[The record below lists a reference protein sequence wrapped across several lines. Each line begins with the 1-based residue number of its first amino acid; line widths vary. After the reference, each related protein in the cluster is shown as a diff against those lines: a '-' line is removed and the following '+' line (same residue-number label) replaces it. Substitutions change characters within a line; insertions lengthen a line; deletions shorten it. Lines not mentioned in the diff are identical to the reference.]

1 MTFTDPGWLIAAPG
15 LCAALL
21 MLWWR
26 YDARN
31 RRALERFVAARWR
44 VSLTGSVSAWRRRL
58 QRGLLLGAIAALCV
72 SLAGPQW
79 GYRWELLTSRGND
92 IVFALDTSR
101 SMLTPDVKPDR
112 LVRAKL
118 AIDDLTGHLAGDAVG
133 IVAFAGSAFLVNPL
147 TLDDSAFH
155 ESLAAIDTETIPRGG
170 TDIATAIR
178 ESDLALRRRSGGA
191 RILILLT
198 DGENLE
204 GDAVAA
210 AREAAAD
217 GVRIYTVGVGTA
229 AGAPI
234 PLPAALGGGFV
245 KDDTGAVVTSRLDE
259 PTLKAIAAAGGG
271 FYVPLGAQA
280 EGLEAIARTVIDPLS
295 KHNIASRA
303 QRIGIERYQW
313 PLAAATAMLL
323 SSLLIGTR
331 RRAGVTR
338 RGAAVRP
345 VAVRVAGRGAAA
357 LAVGALAMAAQPLLR
372 AAPAPASPE
381 VPAAAAPPS
390 ASAPPAKPPDAALDA
405 AAAAYRAG
413 RFSQAAQAFRQSI
426 TAAPSDSAR
435 RLAAQEDAY
444 YDLGNTL
451 YRTGQK
457 TETSSPDD
465 TLKQWKAAVTAYDT
479 ALQLRPDDADSKFN
493 RDFVQRKIDALT
505 QQQNQ
510 QNHQNQK
517 NQQDPQKNQQK
528 NSPNDPGR
536 GQAPPPGAGSPP
548 PGAPSGARPPAA
560 GTTPGEPPAPAP
572 MSPEEARELLD
583 SAKGDERRSLGAP
596 VANPPT
602 RQAPDKPYKNW

>member
-331 RRAGVTR
+331 RRACRGRAGHGRTAVAAGRTGAR
-338 RGAAVRP
+338 VARGAGCRGAAVGVGAARQAARRRARRCGGRLSGRP
-345 VAVRVAGRGAAA
+345 ILAGRAGLQAIDHRGAVGLGAASR
-357 LAVGALAMAAQPLLR
+357 GTGRCLLR
-372 AAPAPASPE
+372 SRQHAVSNRSEDRNVLTRRHAEAME
-381 VPAAAAPPS
+381 
-390 ASAPPAKPPDAALDA
+390 
-405 AAAAYRAG
+405 G
-413 RFSQAAQAFRQSI
+413 RSHG
-426 TAAPSDSAR
+426 
-435 RLAAQEDAY
+435 L
-444 YDLGNTL
+444 
-451 YRTGQK
+451 
-457 TETSSPDD
+457 
-465 TLKQWKAAVTAYDT
+465 
-479 ALQLRPDDADSKFN
+479 
-493 RDFVQRKIDALT
+493 
-505 QQQNQ
+505 
-510 QNHQNQK
+510 
-517 NQQDPQKNQQK
+517 
-528 NSPNDPGR
+528 
-536 GQAPPPGAGSPP
+536 
-548 PGAPSGARPPAA
+548 
-560 GTTPGEPPAPAP
+560 
-572 MSPEEARELLD
+572 
-583 SAKGDERRSLGAP
+583 
-596 VANPPT
+596 
-602 RQAPDKPYKNW
+602 